1 MISWSQR
8 YDKLIIYEILHG
20 GIFISFDKCIFF
32 LNKINVL
39 SRSYSFHSFL
49 SIRQLRMFNFFLSLY
64 PNNLCAHFRIG
75 YPIHPLLNK
84 GFENGIV
91 NRIVYLVKNRS
102 DIQIKRPHKKIT
114 KFFMALFDFSINV

>member
-39 SRSYSFHSFL
+39 AGSYSFHSFYL
-49 SIRQLRMFNFFLSLY
+49 SGSFECSIFF
-64 PNNLCAHFRIG
+64 
-75 YPIHPLLNK
+75 
-84 GFENGIV
+84 
-91 NRIVYLVKNRS
+91 
-102 DIQIKRPHKKIT
+102 
-114 KFFMALFDFSINV
+114 